1 MKTLLCNGTVITPF
15 RIIENGA
22 VLVEKGKIAEV
33 FAESPQSEDSA
44 VQRIDVGGRYI
55 SPGFIDMHVHG
66 GGGCEVMDASVE
78 SVQTMCRA
86 HARFGTTAIVP
97 TTVAAPWEDIYAA
110 IDAVR
115 LAQPDST
122 GAEILGIHLE
132 GPYFSQAEK
141 GAQSADF
148 IKDPVPAEYLKAL
161 DYWDGIKIMGVAPEL
176 PGALELGRELRRRN
190 ILASI
195 AHSNADYD
203 EVVLALENGYTNI
216 THFYSGCSIVHR
228 KNAYRFAGVVESG
241 YLIDELTV
249 QVIADGKHLPPS
261 LLKLIY
267 KVKGA
272 DKIALITDALSYA
285 AMPSLQENIVYTQKN
300 GVPVILEDGVMKL
313 PDRSSFAGSVATTR
327 DLVRNMVELGEV
339 PLCQAVKMASHTP
352 ARILNIAD
360 RKGSLSIGLD
370 ADIVVFDAEF
380 AVQLTMVAG
389 KIVYQT
395 TSD

>member
-1 MKTLLCNGTVITPF
+1 MKTLFINGKVITPF

-22 VLVEKGKIAEV
+22 VLVENGKIADV
-33 FAESPQSEDSA
+33 FAESPQSGDSA
-44 VQRIDVGGRYI
+44 VQCIDVGGRYI

-78 SVQTMCRA
+78 SVQTMCLA
-86 HARFGTTAIVP
+86 HARFGTTAIIP
-97 TTVAAPWEDIYAA
+97 TTVAAPWEYIYAA

-148 IKDPVPAEYLKAL
+148 IKDPVPEEYLKAL

-241 YLIDELTV
+241 YLLDELTV
-249 QVIADGKHLPPS
+249 QVIADGKHLPSS

-267 KVKGA
+267 KAKGA

-313 PDRSSFAGSVATTR
+313 PDRSSFAGSIATTR
-327 DLVRNMVELGEV
+327 DLVRNMVKLAEV
-339 PLCQAVKMASHTP
+339 PLCQAVKMATYTP
-352 ARILNIAD
+352 ARILNITD

-389 KIVYQT
+389 KIVYQNI
-395 TSD
+395 SD